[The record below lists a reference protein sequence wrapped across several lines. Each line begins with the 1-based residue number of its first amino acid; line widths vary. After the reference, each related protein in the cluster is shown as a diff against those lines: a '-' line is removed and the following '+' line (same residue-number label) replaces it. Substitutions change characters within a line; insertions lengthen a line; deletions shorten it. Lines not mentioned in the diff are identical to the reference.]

1 MSFISRHLGVSGR
14 NISKM
19 LKTINVKS
27 IEQLTKEVNP
37 LFNYPNLN
45 LKHSEN
51 EYRTTAKLVE
61 LLKHNKKIRPMMGKG
76 FYRTITP
83 AVIKR
88 HILENPKWYTPYTPY
103 QSEISQGRL
112 ESQYNYQTLVEEI
125 TKMDISNASLL
136 DEASAGAEA
145 MLLSY
150 NYNQCKKKRFL
161 CSDKIYPHIIDT
173 IATKALHL
181 GIDLTLGNVKKLNE
195 IIKEDANNIMGVM
208 IQYPDVYG
216 NLEVSEKLMDTCTE
230 HDIMKIAATDLLAL
244 TLIKPP
250 GEYGFDVCFGNSQ
263 RFGIPLWY
271 GGPHPAFFA
280 TKNKY
285 IRHIPGRIVG
295 KSKDI
300 LDNDVYRLAL
310 QTREQHIKQDR
321 ATSNICTSQS
331 LLTNVVSMY
340 GIYHQK
346 DGLIDIA
353 NNIHDKAKKLAQKL
367 TDIDGCVRIVY
378 DQFFDT
384 LCIEPKF
391 YHPGLNIYNKLLDL
405 GIQIDMAGNHS
416 TNSIKLL
423 ISIDQKTTDD
433 TIDLIANTIIKECER
448 EIEECINHVNDKIY
462 DFDLSPRLLRT
473 DDFLQQEP
481 FTMDNDETSMLRY
494 MTRLSD
500 KDYSLC
506 NGAIPLGSCTM
517 KLNPTHTLEPLSW
530 NSIMNYHPYTV
541 ESHVIG
547 YLKMIDETGEQLKNI
562 TGFNNV
568 SFQSN
573 SGATGEY
580 VGLLCIKKYLENNNK
595 SHKNICLIPNS
606 AHGTNFASAKLAGLT
621 IKRIDDSKFNDTEI
635 FRETI
640 KDFGDDIAAL
650 MITYPGTNGVFQ
662 DNIKDII
669 DIIHD
674 YGGLVYMD
682 GANMNAIC
690 GLLRPAELGFDVCH
704 LNIHKT
710 FCIPHGGGGPGLGPV
725 LCNDKLGEYLPAN
738 IYTHNTES
746 AQYTSIGSVA
756 STLHSSASLLSIPFS
771 YIDSIGDNIK
781 QSSEIAILNANYLK
795 DSLKDY
801 YTILDVNKN
810 DRVGHEFIID
820 VSEFFK
826 YGISEN
832 DIAKRLI
839 DYSFHPPTMS
849 WPRKGVLMFEPTESE
864 SLKELNRLRDAM
876 ISIRKEIDEVIE
888 GKYDKTN
895 NILTNSPH
903 CQQMVLDWHY
913 PYSIEKAFY
922 PVDNLKKHKYWP
934 PIGRVDNV
942 EGDKTLLQKTKQK

>member
-1 MSFISRHLGVSGR
+1 MSFIARHLGVNGR
-14 NISKM
+14 NIAKM
-19 LKTINVKS
+19 LKKVNVES

-37 LFNYPNLN
+37 LFNYPKLN

-88 HILENPKWYTPYTPY
+88 HVLENPKWYTPYTPY

-136 DEASAGAEA
+136 DEASAGGEA
-145 MLLSY
+145 MLLTY

-161 CSDKIYPHIIDT
+161 CSDKVYPHIIDT
-173 IATKALHL
+173 VATKATHL
-181 GIDLTLGNVKKLNE
+181 GIDLTIGNIKTLNE
-195 IIKEDANNIMGVM
+195 IIKEDPDNIMGVM
-208 IQYPDVYG
+208 LQYPDVYG
-216 NLEVSEKLMDTCTE
+216 NIELSDKLMKTCDE
-230 HDIMKIAATDLLAL
+230 HGILKIAATDLLAL

-250 GEYGFDVCFGNSQ
+250 GEYGFDICFGNSQ

-280 TKNKY
+280 TKNKF
-285 IRHIPGRIVG
+285 IRQIPGRIVG
-295 KSKDI
+295 KSTDS
-300 LDNDVYRLAL
+300 LGNEAYRLAL

-346 DGLIDIA
+346 DGLVDIA
-353 NNIHDKAKKLAQKL
+353 TEIHNKTKKLAHKL
-367 TDIDGCVRIVY
+367 SDVDGCVTIVHN
-378 DQFFDT
+378 QFFDT

-405 GIQIDMAGNHS
+405 GIQIDIAGNHS
-416 TNSIKLL
+416 TNSIKLI
-423 ISIDQKTTDD
+423 ISVDQKTTDE
-433 TIDLIANTIIKECER
+433 TIDLIASTIIKECET
-448 EIEECINHVNDKIY
+448 EIDTCTKNISETKY
-462 DFDLSPRLLRT
+462 DFNLNSDLLRT
-473 DDFLQQEP
+473 DDFLQEEP

-494 MTRLSD
+494 MTQLSD

-530 NSIMNYHPYTV
+530 NSIMNFHPYTV
-541 ESHVIG
+541 DSHVVG
-547 YLKMIDETGEQLKNI
+547 YHKMIDETADQLKKI
-562 TGFNNV
+562 TGFDNV

-580 VGLLCIKKYLENNNK
+580 VGLLCIKKYLEDNNQQ
-595 SHKNICLIPNS
+595 HKKICLIPNS

-621 IKRIDDSKFNDTEI
+621 IKRIDDSKFKDS
-635 FRETI
+635 ETFKEAI
-640 KDFGDDIAAL
+640 KEFGDDIAAL

-669 DIIHD
+669 DIVHD

-725 LCNDKLGEYLPAN
+725 LCNNKLGRYLPAN

-756 STLHSSASLLSIPFS
+756 STLYSSASLLTIPFS
-771 YIDSIGDNIK
+771 YIDSIGDNIR

-801 YTILDVNKN
+801 YTVVDVNKN
-810 DRVGHEFIID
+810 GRVGHEFIID

-826 YGISEN
+826 HGITEN

-864 SLKELNRLRDAM
+864 SLNEIHRLRDAM
-876 ISIRKEIDEVIE
+876 ISIRSEIDEVIE
-888 GKYDKTN
+888 GKYDKKN
-895 NILTNSPH
+895 NVLVNSPH
-903 CQQMVLDWHY
+903 CQEMILDWDY

-922 PVDNLKKHKYWP
+922 PVDNLKKNKYWP
-934 PIGRVDNV
+934 PVGRVDNV
-942 EGDKTLLQKTKQK
+942 GGDKILLQKTKE